1 MKEIFRFTL
10 ARLRGQILG
19 WGIAMLLLGLTSVP
33 FYDGIVDLAET
44 LDQFL
49 QSFPPELM
57 ALFGNFSMASYV
69 TPEGYLGLQ
78 YFDLMAILILG
89 IFAILIGSGLI
100 ASDEEN
106 GRLDLILAHP
116 VSRTALIAGRLFAFV
131 VATLGILVLSWLGV
145 VVPMEF
151 TSMDLTWGEVALP
164 FLSLFAELMLFGT
177 MALLLS
183 MLLPSRRAAA
193 SAAGFVLIA
202 SYVLVALARMP
213 SVGDVVKNAAR
224 LSPLTYYQSGEAIDG
239 LNLGWFLSLLALS
252 AVLAALSGWFFQR
265 RDIRVGGEGGWQ
277 LSLIQ
282 RIR

>member
-1 MKEIFRFTL
+1 MKESFRFTL
-10 ARLRGQILG
+10 ARLRGQVLG
-19 WGIAMLLLGLTSVP
+19 WSIAMLLLSLASIP

-116 VSRTALIAGRLFAFV
+116 VSRTALIAGRLSAFV
-131 VATLGILVLSWLGV
+131 AATLGILVLSWLGI

-224 LSPLTYYQSGEAIDG
+224 LSPLTYYQSSEAIDG
-239 LNLGWFLSLLALS
+239 LNLGWFLGLLALS
-252 AVLAALSGWFFQR
+252 AVLAALSGWLFQR
-265 RDIRVGGEGGWQ
+265 RDIRVSGEGGWR
-277 LSLIQ
+277 LSLTH
-282 RIR
+282 

>member
-1 MKEIFRFTL
+1 MKEIVRFTL

-19 WGIAMLLLGLTSVP
+19 WGIAMLLLGVMSIP
-33 FYDGIVDLAET
+33 FYDGIVDQAEA
-44 LDQFL
+44 LDEML
-49 QSFPPELM
+49 KYFPPELM
-57 ALFGNFSMASYV
+57 ALFGDFSMASYV

-78 YFDLMAILILG
+78 YFDMMAILILG
-89 IFAILIGSGLI
+89 VFAILTGSGLI

-116 VSRTALIAGRLFAFV
+116 VSRTALLAGRLLAFV
-131 VATLGILVLSWLGV
+131 AATLGILVLSWLGI

-193 SAAGFVLIA
+193 SAAGFALIA

-224 LSPLTYYQSGEAIDG
+224 LSPLTYYQSGQAIDG
-239 LNLGWFLSLLALS
+239 LNLGWFLGLLALS
-252 AVLAALSGWFFQR
+252 AILAALSAWLFQR
-265 RDIRVGGEGGWQ
+265 RDIRVGGEGGWR
-277 LSLIQ
+277 LSLI
-282 RIR
+282 R

>member
-1 MKEIFRFTL
+1 MKESFRFTL
-10 ARLRGQILG
+10 ARLRGQVLG
-19 WGIAMLLLGLTSVP
+19 WSIAMLLLSLASIP

-116 VSRTALIAGRLFAFV
+116 VSRTALIAGRLSAFV
-131 VATLGILVLSWLGV
+131 AATLGILVLSWLGI

-224 LSPLTYYQSGEAIDG
+224 LSPLTYYQSAEAIDG
-239 LNLGWFLSLLALS
+239 LNLGWFLGLLALS
-252 AVLAALSGWFFQR
+252 AVLAALSGWLFQR
-265 RDIRVGGEGGWQ
+265 RDIRVSGEGGWR
-277 LSLIQ
+277 LSLTH
-282 RIR
+282 

>member
-19 WGIAMLLLGLTSVP
+19 WGIAMLLLGVMSVP
-33 FYDGIVDLAET
+33 FYDGIVSQAET
-44 LDQFL
+44 FDQIL

-69 TPEGYLGLQ
+69 TPEGFLGLQ

-116 VSRTALIAGRLFAFV
+116 VSRAALIAGRLFSFV
-131 VATLGILVLSWLGV
+131 AATLGILLLSWLGI

-213 SVGDVVKNAAR
+213 SVGDVVKNVAQ
-224 LSPLTYYQSGEAIDG
+224 LSPLTYYQSVEAIDG
-239 LNLGWFLSLLALS
+239 LNLGWFLGLLALS
-252 AVLAALSGWFFQR
+252 AILAALSGWLFQR

-277 LSLIQ
+277 LSLT
-282 RIR
+282 R

>member
-1 MKEIFRFTL
+1 MKESFRFAL

-33 FYDGIVDLAET
+33 FYDGIVDLAES

-57 ALFGNFSMASYV
+57 ALFGNFSMAAYV
-69 TPEGYLGLQ
+69 TPEGFLGLQ

-116 VSRTALIAGRLFAFV
+116 VSRTALIAGRLSAFV
-131 VATLGILVLSWLGV
+131 AATLGILVLSWLGI

-224 LSPLTYYQSGEAIDG
+224 LSPLTYYQSGEAING
-239 LNLGWFLSLLALS
+239 LNFGWFLGLLALS
-252 AVLAALSGWFFQR
+252 AVLAALSGWLVQR
-265 RDIRVGGEGGWQ
+265 RDIRVGGEGGWR
-277 LSLIQ
+277 LSLT
-282 RIR
+282 R

>member
-1 MKEIFRFTL
+1 MKESFRFTL
-10 ARLRGQILG
+10 ARLRGQVLG
-19 WGIAMLLLGLTSVP
+19 WGIAMLLLGLASVP

-69 TPEGYLGLQ
+69 TPEGFLGLQ

-89 IFAILIGSGLI
+89 VFAILIGSGLI

-116 VSRTALIAGRLFAFV
+116 VSRTALIAGRLSAFV
-131 VATLGILVLSWLGV
+131 AATLGILVLSWLGI

-213 SVGDVVKNAAR
+213 SVGDAVKNAAR

-239 LNLGWFLSLLALS
+239 LNLGWFLGLLALS
-252 AVLAALSGWFFQR
+252 AVLAALSAWLFQR
-265 RDIRVGGEGGWQ
+265 RDIRVGGEGGWR
-277 LSLIQ
+277 LSLT
-282 RIR
+282 R

>member
-1 MKEIFRFTL
+1 MKESFRFTL
-10 ARLRGQILG
+10 ARLRGQVLG
-19 WGIAMLLLGLTSVP
+19 WGIAMLLLGLASVP

-69 TPEGYLGLQ
+69 TPEGFLGLQ

-116 VSRTALIAGRLFAFV
+116 VSRTALIAGRLSAFV
-131 VATLGILVLSWLGV
+131 AATLGILVLSWLGI

-213 SVGDVVKNAAR
+213 SVGDAVKNAAR

-239 LNLGWFLSLLALS
+239 LNLGWFLGLLALS
-252 AVLAALSGWFFQR
+252 AVLAALSGWLFQR
-265 RDIRVGGEGGWQ
+265 RDIRVGGEGGWR
-277 LSLIQ
+277 LSLT
-282 RIR
+282 R

>member
-1 MKEIFRFTL
+1 MKESFRFTL
-10 ARLRGQILG
+10 ARLRGQVLG
-19 WGIAMLLLGLTSVP
+19 WGIAMLLLGLASVP

-69 TPEGYLGLQ
+69 TPEGFLGLQ

-89 IFAILIGSGLI
+89 VFAILIGSGLI

-116 VSRTALIAGRLFAFV
+116 VSRTALIAGRLSAFV
-131 VATLGILVLSWLGV
+131 AATLGILVLSWLGI

-213 SVGDVVKNAAR
+213 SVGDAVKNAAR

-239 LNLGWFLSLLALS
+239 LNLGWFLGLLALS
-252 AVLAALSGWFFQR
+252 AVLAALSGWLFQR
-265 RDIRVGGEGGWQ
+265 RDIRVGGEGGWR
-277 LSLIQ
+277 LSLT
-282 RIR
+282 R

>member
-1 MKEIFRFTL
+1 MKESFRFTL
-10 ARLRGQILG
+10 ARLRGQVLG
-19 WGIAMLLLGLTSVP
+19 WSIAMLLLSLASIP

-116 VSRTALIAGRLFAFV
+116 VSRTALIAGRLSAFV
-131 VATLGILVLSWLGV
+131 AATLGILVLSWLGI

-213 SVGDVVKNAAR
+213 SVGDAVKNAAR
-224 LSPLTYYQSGEAIDG
+224 LSPLTYYQSGEAIEG
-239 LNLGWFLSLLALS
+239 LNLGWFLGLLALS
-252 AVLAALSGWFFQR
+252 AVLAALSGWLFQR
-265 RDIRVGGEGGWQ
+265 RDIRVGGEGGWR
-277 LSLIQ
+277 LSLT
-282 RIR
+282 R

>member
-1 MKEIFRFTL
+1 MREIFRFALT
-10 ARLRGQILG
+10 RLRGQILG
-19 WGIAMLLLGLTSVP
+19 WGVAMLLLGVTSVQ
-33 FYDGIVDLAET
+33 FYDGIVDQVET
-44 LDQFL
+44 LDQIL
-49 QSFPPELM
+49 KNFPPELM
-57 ALFGNFSMASYV
+57 ALFGDFSMASYV

-78 YFDLMAILILG
+78 YFDMMAILILG
-89 IFAILIGSGLI
+89 VFAILIGSGLI
-100 ASDEEN
+100 ATDEEN

-116 VSRTALIAGRLFAFV
+116 VSRTALIAGRLSAFV
-131 VATLGILVLSWLGV
+131 AATLGILVLSWLGI

-193 SAAGFVLIA
+193 SAAGFALIA

-224 LSPLTYYQSGEAIDG
+224 LSPLTYYQSGQAIDG
-239 LNLGWFLSLLALS
+239 LNLGWFLGLLALS
-252 AVLAALSGWFFQR
+252 AILTALSAWLFQR
-265 RDIRVGGEGGWQ
+265 RDIRVGGEGGWR
-277 LSLIQ
+277 LSLI
-282 RIR
+282 R

>member
-1 MKEIFRFTL
+1 MKESFRFTL
-10 ARLRGQILG
+10 ARLRGQVLG
-19 WGIAMLLLGLTSVP
+19 WSIAMLLLSLASIP

-116 VSRTALIAGRLFAFV
+116 VSRTALIAGRLSAFV
-131 VATLGILVLSWLGV
+131 AATLGILVLSWLGI

-224 LSPLTYYQSGEAIDG
+224 LSPLTYYQSGEAIEG
-239 LNLGWFLSLLALS
+239 LNLGWFLGLLALS
-252 AVLAALSGWFFQR
+252 AVLAALSGWLFQR
-265 RDIRVGGEGGWQ
+265 RDIRVSGEGGWR
-277 LSLIQ
+277 LSLT
-282 RIR
+282 R

>member
-10 ARLRGQILG
+10 ARLRGQVLG
-19 WGIAMLLLGLTSVP
+19 WGITMLLLGVVSVP
-33 FYDGIVDLAET
+33 FYDNIVNQAET
-44 LDQFL
+44 FDQIL

-57 ALFGNFSMASYV
+57 ALFGDFSTASYV

-89 IFAILIGSGLI
+89 IFAILIGSGLT

-116 VSRTALIAGRLFAFV
+116 VSRTALIAGRLSAFV
-131 VATLGILVLSWLGV
+131 AATLGILALSWLGI

-202 SYVLVALARMP
+202 SYVLVALGRMP
-213 SVGDVVKNAAR
+213 SVGDALKNAAR
-224 LSPLTYYQSGEAIDG
+224 LSPLTYYQSGEAING
-239 LNLGWFLSLLALS
+239 LNLGWFLGLLAMS
-252 AVLAALSGWFFQR
+252 AVLAALSGWLFQR
-265 RDIRVGGEGGWQ
+265 RDIRVGGEGGWR
-277 LSLIQ
+277 LSLT
-282 RIR
+282 R